1 MKRKH
6 WNFDRER
13 DKEPAEE
20 PERCLWCQR
29 PRRNNCVKA
38 EVRYSRHGVAIV
50 YAEVDDR
57 HQHEQRSKRR
67 VYEELETRVD
77 ATLAAP
83 DTDDQV
89 HGYEHHFP
97 HDVEEEQILS
107 LIHISEPTRQA
118 EISYAVFCLKKKKKK

>member
-38 EVRYSRHGVAIV
+38 EVRYSCQGVAIV

-89 HGYEHHFP
+89 HG
-97 HDVEEEQILS
+97 LS
-107 LIHISEPTRQA
+107 LIHISEPTR
-118 EISYAVFCLKKKKKK
+118 